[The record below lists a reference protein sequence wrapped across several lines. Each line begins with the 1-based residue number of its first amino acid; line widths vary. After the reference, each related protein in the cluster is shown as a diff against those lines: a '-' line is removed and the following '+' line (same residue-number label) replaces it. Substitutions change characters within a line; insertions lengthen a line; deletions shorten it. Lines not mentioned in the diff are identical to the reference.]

1 MNIKRVYVRV
11 CVYIYIYTY
20 IHTHMY
26 TVSKNHCFTFI
37 DNLYYLYCMQVPE
50 EKGIQ
55 TSNCSNVPPRLL
67 QDLDGALH
75 TECRG
80 KGNKSQRP
88 ERAKCAKRWGLQSG
102 PNTFSQKTAL
112 FGYLILKGY
121 TCVWPNDF
129 QDMALENG
137 APLDPQR
144 MSYVF
149 TNELLGQYSLEAF
162 QCNHPAELQPNW
174 TNAKQGYIAIQQ
186 ESGSK

>member
-1 MNIKRVYVRV
+1 MNIKHVYV
-11 CVYIYIYTY
+11 CVYIY
-20 IHTHMY
+20 THMY
-26 TVSKNHCFTFI
+26 TVSKSHCFTFI
-37 DNLYYLYCMQVPE
+37 DNLYYLYSIQIPE

-55 TSNCSNVPPRLL
+55 TSKKQLHPRLL

-88 ERAKCAKRWGLQSG
+88 ERAKYAKRWGLQSG
-102 PNTFSQKTAL
+102 PKTFSQKTAL
-112 FGYLILKGY
+112 FGYLILKGC

-129 QDMALENG
+129 QNMALENG

-149 TNELLGQYSLEAF
+149 TNALLGQYSLEAF

-174 TNAKQGYIAIQQ
+174 TNAKQGYITIQQ